1 VARHSSR
8 RQQKSILRP
17 YKLIAPGSPETSRF
31 LIVTKL
37 SDHEISAMPPTGHAL
52 SKKQVELL
60 SAWIQQGA
68 PLPKENVSFNSQG
81 ESPRSR

>member
-1 VARHSSR
+1 
-8 RQQKSILRP
+8 
-17 YKLIAPGSPETSRF
+17 
-31 LIVTKL
+31 VTKL
-37 SDHEISAMPPTGHAL
+37 SDHEVSAMPPTGHAL